1 MGRGGHRGSLA
12 EARPARRRASRGPRH
27 ACCAPC
33 GTPRPPSL
41 TPPVP
46 AARPR
51 ARRRRATPGPRKPRG
66 PPPPSPSRAVQ
77 ASDALSAQPCTIARP
92 DRHECPCG
100 DRSTRRS
107 SGVCIYGL
115 RSCPGAIA
123 SREPGCVAGA
133 RPQIGAADAPRAR
146 LCGRGPAV
154 WQGRGRLAGADRAH
168 DDRQR
173 TRKRPKELWEDRPVD
188 STRLRTSPESR
199 RASLVPRSLALR
211 PSNLA
216 PGPVPSITRRAGLAV
231 RTAPSGKTKCSR
243 RGYAATMALS
253 TNARRMATKLSPTFP
268 PMWTVCGHPSLD
280 GVAILGPS
288 VADTHRYPPE
298 ATSCGRSLP
307 GS

>member
-100 DRSTRRS
+100 IDPRGVRRECASTACAHVQERS
-107 SGVCIYGL
+107 
-115 RSCPGAIA
+115 P
-123 SREPGCVAGA
+123 AGS
-133 RPQIGAADAPRAR
+133 
-146 LCGRGPAV
+146 PAV
-154 WQGRGRLAGADRAH
+154 WQGRGRRSAPRMRRGRGCVAGARLCGRGAAVWLGRIGRTMTGSARESARRNCGRTDR
-168 DDRQR
+168 
-173 TRKRPKELWEDRPVD
+173 
-188 STRLRTSPESR
+188 STRRGSEQVRSLVAPPWCLARWPCDPRTWLPGPSR
-199 RASLVPRSLALR
+199 RSLVGPVWRFALPLRARRNVAAGGMRPQRPYPRMRGGWR
-211 PSNLA
+211 PSY
-216 PGPVPSITRRAGLAV
+216 PRP
-231 RTAPSGKTKCSR
+231 
-243 RGYAATMALS
+243 
-253 TNARRMATKLSPTFP
+253 F
-268 PMWTVCGHPSLD
+268 
-280 GVAILGPS
+280 
-288 VADTHRYPPE
+288 HR
-298 ATSCGRSLP
+298 CGRSVDIRPP
-307 GS
+307 GRCRHTWAISGRYP